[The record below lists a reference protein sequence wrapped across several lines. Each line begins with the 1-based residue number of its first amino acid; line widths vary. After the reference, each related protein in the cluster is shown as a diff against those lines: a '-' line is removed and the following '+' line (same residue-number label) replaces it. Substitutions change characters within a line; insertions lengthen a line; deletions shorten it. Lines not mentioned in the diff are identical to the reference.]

1 MRNLQL
7 LLFYLKGIA
16 LCNCL
21 KGYGGAKCNECAPG
35 YNGFPNCK
43 PCACDER
50 GIKTTPLSCESRC
63 DCKVLL
69 LLNPS

>member
-1 MRNLQL
+1 
-7 LLFYLKGIA
+7 
-16 LCNCL
+16 L

-50 GIKTTPLSCESRC
+50 GIKTVPLSCESQC

-69 LLNPS
+69 LDTS